1 MYAKP
6 NTGMLKRMRD
16 EFKVPYKGG
25 YYIGDQVVDAKMA
38 MKAGMAPILVRS
50 DISDLKKLNSFANKA
65 LKRRTKIFDSLL
77 EFSDQ
82 L

>member
-1 MYAKP
+1 
-6 NTGMLKRMRD
+6 MLKRMRD
-16 EFKVPYKGG
+16 EFRVPYKGG

-77 EFSDQ
+77 DFAD
-82 L
+82 LL